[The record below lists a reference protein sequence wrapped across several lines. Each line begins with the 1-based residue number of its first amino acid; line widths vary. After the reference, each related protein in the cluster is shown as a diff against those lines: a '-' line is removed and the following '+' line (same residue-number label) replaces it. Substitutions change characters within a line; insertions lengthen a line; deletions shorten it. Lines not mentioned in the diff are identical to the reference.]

1 VFLGDLYQNNSSNSQ
16 IRRYPEGVKAF
27 NDYLRA
33 SLAANKP
40 YNQIA
45 TDLITATGNDSY
57 TQGTLN
63 FLAGGVVTGG
73 PIQDDFDQQTAN
85 IATVFLGLGHV
96 NCLLCHNGRG
106 HLDTLTLWGSQQ
118 TRYSA
123 WQLSSY
129 VSHTQP
135 NRINVPGSTGGTP
148 YYWSVQDNT
157 NAARTDYPLNTLTG
171 NRPARSP
178 QGTTKNVAPM
188 YFFNGDTPKTGE
200 SYRAALARSVTG
212 DIQFARAAV
221 NYFWAYFFGVGW
233 WIRRISSTHAARSRS
248 SAAGP
253 MDAAALESA
262 AAQLAG
268 AGVRR

>member
-1 VFLGDLYQNNSSNSQ
+1 MFLGDLYQNNSQNSQ

-63 FLAGGVVTGG
+63 FLVGGVVTGG

-85 IATVFLGLGHV
+85 ISTVFLGIGHV

-118 TRYSA
+118 ARYSA

-129 VSHTQP
+129 LSHTAISKVSVDGQP
-135 NRINVPGSTGGTP
+135 NSP
-148 YYWSVQDNT
+148 YYWGVT
-157 NAARTDYPLNTLTG
+157 EPGRTDYSLNTTTG

-178 QGTTKNVAPM
+178 VG
-188 YFFNGDTPKTGE
+188 
-200 SYRAALARSVTG
+200 SV
-212 DIQFARAAV
+212 
-221 NYFWAYFFGVGW
+221 
-233 WIRRISSTHAARSRS
+233 
-248 SAAGP
+248 
-253 MDAAALESA
+253 
-262 AAQLAG
+262 
-268 AGVRR
+268 